1 MKKKLLLVSFLISVG
16 LLMFSFRESAEM
28 KGKCTGEEEYAVGLT
43 KVVPFKLIKDYR
55 ISLSSGT
62 PTDPPAEFFMISL
75 KSGLKY
81 RLLPI
86 NNPENKTKMIMS
98 IYQNEKK
105 SVLLATSFNKTT
117 GKHFPY
123 VDFNCKTTG
132 TFALFFEFEGAAKGC
147 GVGMFAV
154 EN

>member
-1 MKKKLLLVSFLISVG
+1 MKKKIKLFSFLAVMALIM
-16 LLMFSFRESAEM
+16 LSFKKSPEM
-28 KGKCTGEEEYAVGLT
+28 KGKCDGEEEYAVGLT

-55 ISLSSGT
+55 VSISSGS
-62 PTDPPAEFFMISL
+62 PSDPPSEFFMISL

-81 RLLPI
+81 RLLPV
-86 NNPENKTKMIMS
+86 NNPDNKTKMIMS

-105 SVLLATSFNKTT
+105 IVLLATSFNKTT

>member
-1 MKKKLLLVSFLISVG
+1 MKNNLKLFSFLAVMAI
-16 LLMFSFRESAEM
+16 LMLSFKKSPDM
-28 KGKCTGEEEYAVGLT
+28 KGKCDGEEEYAIGIT

-55 ISLSSGT
+55 VSLSSGS
-62 PTDPPAEFFMISL
+62 PSDPPASFFMISL

-81 RLLPI
+81 RLLPV
-86 NNPENKTKMIMS
+86 NNPDNKTKMIMS

>member
-1 MKKKLLLVSFLISVG
+1 MKKNLKLFSFLIVMA
-16 LLMFSFRESAEM
+16 LIMLSFKKSPEM
-28 KGKCTGEEEYAVGLT
+28 KGKCDGEEEYAIGLT

-55 ISLSSGT
+55 IVLSSGS
-62 PTDPPAEFFMISL
+62 PSDPPSQFFMISL

-86 NNPENKTKMIMS
+86 NNADNKTKMIMS

>member
-1 MKKKLLLVSFLISVG
+1 MKKNALLLTFLASVSILLISFKRVPE
-16 LLMFSFRESAEM
+16 L
-28 KGKCTGEEEYAVGLT
+28 KGKCTGDEEYAIGLT
-43 KVVPFKLIKDYR
+43 KVIPFKLIKDYR
-55 ISLSSGT
+55 VILSSGSASEP
-62 PTDPPAEFFMISL
+62 PTVSFLISL
-75 KSGLKY
+75 KAGLKY

-132 TFALFFEFEGAAKGC
+132 TFALFFEFEAAAKGC

-154 EN
+154 ED

>member
-1 MKKKLLLVSFLISVG
+1 MKKNLKLFSFLAVMA
-16 LLMFSFRESAEM
+16 LLMLSFKKSPEM
-28 KGKCTGEEEYAVGLT
+28 KGKCDGEEEYAIGLT

-55 ISLSSGT
+55 VVLSSGS
-62 PTDPPAEFFMISL
+62 PSDPPSQFFMISL

-81 RLLPI
+81 RLLPV
-86 NNPENKTKMIMS
+86 NNADNKTKMIMS